1 MNKKL
6 KIILI
11 SISAV
16 SFCVMLYFVCA
27 FFGNPVSYLLSKN
40 AADNYIADNFSAY
53 NLEIEKV
60 GYDFKVS
67 GYYAN
72 VVSPDSIDTHFTIYF
87 DLLGRPDFDTFENVK
102 NGWNTAM
109 RLEDEYRQVVNS
121 VEDEIKKDF
130 TTDIFYGEIK
140 TSEISDDYSG
150 KEPYGIKI
158 SDLVIDFDYDINE
171 VASKA
176 GHIVFYYDETDL
188 TAERAAQRLLEL
200 KAILDKNNIQFYAI
214 DFIAQEPKTEDNAAT
229 RKEFAVREFLYEDI
243 SEDGLV
249 ERLQAAANDLAE
261 YYSKED
267 TKK

>member
-1 MNKKL
+1 MIMNKKL

-158 SDLVIDFDYDINE
+158 SDY
-171 VASKA
+171 K
-176 GHIVFYYDETDL
+176 DL
-188 TAERAAQRLLEL
+188 PQ
-200 KAILDKNNIQFYAI
+200 
-214 DFIAQEPKTEDNAAT
+214 
-229 RKEFAVREFLYEDI
+229 
-243 SEDGLV
+243 
-249 ERLQAAANDLAE
+249 
-261 YYSKED
+261 YSKFFLRPPG
-267 TKK
+267 TKSLGNYQMKNDAKLRVRKRKFH